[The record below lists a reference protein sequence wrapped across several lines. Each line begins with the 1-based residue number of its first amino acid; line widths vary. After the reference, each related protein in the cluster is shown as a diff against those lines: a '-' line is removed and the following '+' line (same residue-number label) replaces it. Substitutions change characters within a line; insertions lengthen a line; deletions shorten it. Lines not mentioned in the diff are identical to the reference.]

1 MNIEETA
8 KSITFGAAALAVAM
22 STIPPQQQ
30 VPVPVSFSQPVQKIA
45 GYTLIPARAL
55 GAGYSIEPAIECSQ
69 FHFDQPTLIAILKA
83 KSEVQAVKRL
93 ESRETVAERFHRL
106 AAEWSK
112 EVQNVSSL
120 TAMAAHPKY
129 RQIVDLRW
137 DVVPFLLIDLQ
148 RNKRFWLPALHE
160 ITGIQ
165 PFDPSDA
172 GNSKRMMDAWIKWG
186 KNKRY
191 IE

>member
-1 MNIEETA
+1 MPDPNAIIYDA
-8 KSITFGAAALAVAM
+8 ANKALLGSILFSGLLT
-22 STIPPQQQ
+22 SPPML
-30 VPVPVSFSQPVQKIA
+30 VTQPNQNELTE
-45 GYTLIPARAL
+45 YLILSSSWENPL
-55 GAGYSIEPAIECSQ
+55 
-69 FHFDQPTLIAILKA
+69 FDQNVMISILKCDADAREADRVKSTTPSAEA
-83 KSEVQAVKRL
+83 K
-93 ESRETVAERFHRL
+93 ETVAERFHRL

-120 TAMAAHPKY
+120 TAMVAHPKY

-137 DVVPFLLIDLQ
+137 DVVPFMLIDLQ
-148 RNKRFWLPALHE
+148 RNKRFWLPALYE

-191 IE
+191 I